1 MIIDLHKIANT
12 PGAGKAS
19 AELIKAGA
27 WDAHAGT
34 GEPTERAVLI
44 RATYTVYETVHV
56 TARNDKEA
64 HEKALMAFN
73 NHLVRVGTIMGIDCE
88 DIEVDE

>member
-1 MIIDLHKIANT
+1 MGIDLHKIANT

-44 RATYTVYETVHV
+44 SATYTVCETVHV

-64 HEKALMAFN
+64 HEKALRAFN
-73 NHLVRVGTIMGIDCE
+73 SQRVIIGTIVGSDCD